1 MSKLLNFEIQYQ
13 TIRILIIYQQNQELV
28 DMLSILKSK
37 PTLCEYIV
45 FDML

>member
-1 MSKLLNFEIQYQ
+1 MSKLLKFEIQYQ
-13 TIRILIIYQQNQELV
+13 TITILIGYQPNQELV

-45 FDML
+45 FDIL